1 MRKKIQKAPANSLC
15 FSKLKLEPLAIN
27 KPVIRLGLSPRVPAH
42 ELLGHGQTK
51 ALESRY
57 SNNTRIEP
65 PYI

>member
-15 FSKLKLEPLAIN
+15 FSKLKLEPLAI
-27 KPVIRLGLSPRVPAH
+27 IRLSLSPRVSAH
-42 ELLGHGQTK
+42 ELEGHGQTE

-57 SNNTRIEP
+57 SNNTQIEP